1 MAVKPVKFISDILAK
16 RRILKTDSDDNVLFS
31 VSGSLSDGC
40 VSSSLPITASSIWV
54 EGDVEVLGTI
64 NAKRMHITEITNSVY
79 YEDSLSASINALQD
93 VSASNAVSG
102 NILRWDGNLWVP
114 DDSLSGIFSG
124 SFSGSLYGTS
134 SYADSSSYAITAAYA
149 LTTANAVLSIND
161 LTDVSASTAI
171 GGQYLK
177 FDGTNWIPGEAN
189 GVGVSRQQYINLRF
203 NTSGTFLSEVE
214 EIELPPTFTV
224 QSIKYFSFSL
234 LTRQTSASNWQND
247 LASVEFK
254 PSGSSVW
261 AVISA
266 PTLPY
271 EYTFNVIND
280 NPNDVEQAII
290 VGEYTD
296 LFVSGNLVLSGSPMP
311 ALNITASNYNVNSVL
326 QTINNKFTN
335 LQLLSEQQTGSFDIN
350 GFANIQLNNFSFSDL
365 DYVMVDVM
373 VKVGSST
380 TWKNDLISVE
390 LSGNISTNKLHVLID
405 APALTNTDYF
415 RIFANKHTES
425 L

>member
-54 EGDVEVLGTI
+54 EGDL
-64 NAKRMHITEITNSVY
+64 
-79 YEDSLSASINALQD
+79 
-93 VSASNAVSG
+93 
-102 NILRWDGNLWVP
+102 
-114 DDSLSGIFSG
+114 
-124 SFSGSLYGTS
+124 
-134 SYADSSSYAITAAYA
+134 
-149 LTTANAVLSIND
+149 
-161 LTDVSASTAI
+161 
-171 GGQYLK
+171 
-177 FDGTNWIPGEAN
+177 
-189 GVGVSRQQYINLRF
+189 
-203 NTSGTFLSEVE
+203 
-214 EIELPPTFTV
+214 
-224 QSIKYFSFSL
+224 
-234 LTRQTSASNWQND
+234 
-247 LASVEFK
+247 
-254 PSGSSVW
+254 
-261 AVISA
+261 VI
-266 PTLPY
+266 
-271 EYTFNVIND
+271 
-280 NPNDVEQAII
+280 
-290 VGEYTD
+290 
-296 LFVSGNLVLSGSPMP
+296 SGSPMP
-311 ALNITASNYNVNSVL
+311 ALNITASNYNVNAVF